1 MGLLAGCTSPLPGLE
16 GTGKDWH
23 IHSGE
28 GVGEQTRIPA
38 HEDNL
43 SRGSASCF
51 TMEAVSAFMEISRVG
66 LNLPDPV
73 WGGSCVAGD
82 QGRGNERPRDSKV
95 LEDSE
100 DQECGTR
107 LAVGVG

>member
-1 MGLLAGCTSPLPGLE
+1 
-16 GTGKDWH
+16 
-23 IHSGE
+23 
-28 GVGEQTRIPA
+28 
-38 HEDNL
+38 
-43 SRGSASCF
+43 
-51 TMEAVSAFMEISRVG
+51 MEISRVG